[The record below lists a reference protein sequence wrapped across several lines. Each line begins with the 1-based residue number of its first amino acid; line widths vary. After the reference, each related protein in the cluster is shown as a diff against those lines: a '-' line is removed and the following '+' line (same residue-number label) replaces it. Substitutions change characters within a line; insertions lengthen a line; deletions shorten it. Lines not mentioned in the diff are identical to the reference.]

1 MRKDDHAK
9 PTASMQ
15 RLSAANALTATRL
28 CLTPLL
34 GWQIVLESW
43 WTAAMIMAVAVV
55 TDIYDG
61 RLARARG
68 TVSAWGGLFDH
79 GTDALLVSTG
89 IWALANTGLINSWLW
104 PLILIAFLQYA
115 LDSKALS
122 GQVLRTSKLGKYNGI
137 GYYVLLSAGIGISLF
152 DHLLLTGQA
161 SGVLT
166 VLLDWLNQ
174 LLNAAAWLLLLTT
187 IASITDRL
195 FHLLRK

>member
-1 MRKDDHAK
+1 
-9 PTASMQ
+9 
-15 RLSAANALTATRL
+15 
-28 CLTPLL
+28 
-34 GWQIVLESW
+34 
-43 WTAAMIMAVAVV
+43 MIMAVAVV

>member
-89 IWALANTGLINSWLW
+89 IWALANTSLINSWLW

>member
-9 PTASMQ
+9 PTVSMQ

-43 WTAAMIMAVAVV
+43 WAAAMIMAVAVV

-166 VLLDWLNQ
+166 VLLDWLNKP
-174 LLNAAAWLLLLTT
+174 LNAAAWLLLFTT

>member
-1 MRKDDHAK
+1 
-9 PTASMQ
+9 
-15 RLSAANALTATRL
+15 
-28 CLTPLL
+28 
-34 GWQIVLESW
+34 
-43 WTAAMIMAVAVV
+43 MIMAVAVV

-152 DHLLLTGQA
+152 DHLLLLTGQA

-166 VLLDWLNQ
+166 VLLDWLNKP
-174 LLNAAAWLLLLTT
+174 LNAAAWLLLFNT